1 MSGMQLT
8 ELQKKFLR
16 REAHSLKPVI
26 AVGDKG
32 ITQALLAEVESAID
46 HHELIKIRV
55 RASDREQ
62 RDAAIETI
70 IVASQASLVSR
81 IGNVAAIYRPRKK
94 KPRIVLPA

>member
-94 KPRIVLPA
+94 KPGIVLPV